1 MSLAVTEL
9 LTRRENGRL
18 GQCAGMS
25 LEERNRILVLRPTA
39 VDKSSVRRASV
50 SRRLL
55 FASGAVIVALIC
67 SGVSACLQTSGQ
79 RRATL
84 RRAAVELLPPQA
96 RIRALG
102 FGDCV
107 ELASGPSCARVVFA
121 LPQRSSVLRARAL
134 RRTALR
140 NGWTIDKMD
149 DAEGGWSLFLRR
161 PGFTAFAVLWR
172 PDVYNLRCGGEH
184 PDDRCFN
191 TIDLERSS

>member
-1 MSLAVTEL
+1 MH
-9 LTRRENGRL
+9 
-18 GQCAGMS
+18 
-25 LEERNRILVLRPTA
+25 
-39 VDKSSVRRASV
+39 RASV
-50 SRRLL
+50 SRQLP
-55 FASGAVIVALIC
+55 FASGAVIVMLIC
-67 SGVSACLQTSGQ
+67 TGVNACLQTSGQ

-84 RRAAVELLPPQA
+84 RRVALELVPPQA
-96 RIRALG
+96 HIRALG

-121 LPQRSSVLRARAL
+121 LPQRSSALRAKAL

-140 NGWTIDKMD
+140 NGWTIKKID

-172 PDVYNLRCGGEH
+172 PEVYHLRCGGGH
-184 PDDRCFN
+184 PDDKCFN

>member
-1 MSLAVTEL
+1 M
-9 LTRRENGRL
+9 
-18 GQCAGMS
+18 
-25 LEERNRILVLRPTA
+25 
-39 VDKSSVRRASV
+39 RRASV

-55 FASGAVIVALIC
+55 FASGAVIAALIC
-67 SGVSACLQTSGQ
+67 SGVSACLQTSGH

-107 ELASGPSCARVVFA
+107 ELASKPSCARIVFA
-121 LPQRSSVLRARAL
+121 LPQRSSALRAKAL

-140 NGWTIDKMD
+140 NGWTIDKID

-172 PDVYNLRCGGEH
+172 PDVYKLRCGGGH
-184 PDDRCFN
+184 PDDKCFN
-191 TIDLERSS
+191 TLDLEASS

>member
-1 MSLAVTEL
+1 MSP
-9 LTRRENGRL
+9 
-18 GQCAGMS
+18 
-25 LEERNRILVLRPTA
+25 EERNCILVLRATA

-50 SRRLL
+50 SHQLL

-79 RRATL
+79 RRVTL
-84 RRAAVELLPPQA
+84 RRVAVELLPPQA

-102 FGDCV
+102 F

-121 LPQRSSVLRARAL
+121 LTQRSSALRAKAL

-140 NGWTIDKMD
+140 NGWTIKKMD

-172 PDVYNLRCGGEH
+172 PEVYHLRCGGGH
-184 PDDRCFN
+184 PDDKCFN